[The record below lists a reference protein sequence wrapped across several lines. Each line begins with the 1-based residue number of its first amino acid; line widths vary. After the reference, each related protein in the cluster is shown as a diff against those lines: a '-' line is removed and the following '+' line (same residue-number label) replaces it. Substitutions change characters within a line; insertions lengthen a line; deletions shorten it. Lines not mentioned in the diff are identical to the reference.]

1 MQRPQMSFQK
11 NMIISNLYAGTL
23 FLSVGILGLTE
34 AFPALEV
41 ALSAVLFALLVFA
54 IVCKTPK
61 PEEKTRQHIDKA
73 YSKGFLAILTT
84 LIALDVLEIAAGA
97 DFEISD
103 VTSVCLG
110 VAGLVI
116 GRTFKT
122 LEKSQI
128 EI

>member
-34 AFPALEV
+34 AFPALEI

-54 IVCKTPK
+54 IVCETPK
-61 PEEKTRQHIDKA
+61 PEEKTRQHIGKA
-73 YSKGFLAILTT
+73 YSKGFLVILTT
-84 LIALDVLEIAAGA
+84 LIALGVLEIAAGA

-122 LEKSQI
+122 LEKI
-128 EI
+128 AD